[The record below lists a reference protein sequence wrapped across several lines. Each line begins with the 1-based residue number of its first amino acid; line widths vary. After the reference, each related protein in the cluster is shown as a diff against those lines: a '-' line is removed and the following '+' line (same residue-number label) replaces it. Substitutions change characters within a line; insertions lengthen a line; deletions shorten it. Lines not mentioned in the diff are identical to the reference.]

1 MEEDGGMTW
10 KLGVSQQ
17 LWAPSVCGTEEEDR
31 QGDTRQRVGTQV
43 SLFVVDCPVPAVPR
57 RGLFLTFWDCLA
69 SVTTVILTGTTC

>member
-1 MEEDGGMTW
+1 MSFHGGRGRGTWIGLRGMEEDGGMTW

-43 SLFVVDCPVPAVPR
+43 SLFVVDCPVPAVSR
-57 RGLFLTFWDCLA
+57 RGLFLTF
-69 SVTTVILTGTTC
+69 